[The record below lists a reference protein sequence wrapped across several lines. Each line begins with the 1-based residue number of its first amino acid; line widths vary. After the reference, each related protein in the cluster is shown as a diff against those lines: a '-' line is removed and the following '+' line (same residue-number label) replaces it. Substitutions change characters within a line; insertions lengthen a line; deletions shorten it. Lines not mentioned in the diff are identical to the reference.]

1 MAKIIIRNVGPI
13 KEAEFD
19 LNKVNVF
26 MGPQSSG
33 KSTIAKIISYCTWVE
48 KDVATS
54 QSLKTYQDNKTHFR
68 DHLVNFHKIKGY
80 FREDSFIY
88 YKSNVVKIIW
98 RNQQCEIN
106 WVDQY
111 AYKRSKISYIPSERN
126 MVILPDVKKVEFGNT
141 NIRSFLFDW
150 FDARK
155 NYPKENKLSLL
166 DLKVDYY
173 YSESSSNEED
183 HIRGIDDQREYDI
196 LLSNASSGLQ
206 SLVPLLA
213 MIDFITNWIYIT
225 DEDISFEQKEK
236 RAKVV
241 QQLIKDILLKPYFKQ
256 EEISDEEIKNKIE
269 QILQK
274 LKTTEV
280 KAIELAYKYNEVNKS
295 IFNTNSSQLIIEE
308 PEQNLF
314 PRTQRDLV
322 YYTMKV
328 LNESKRDHRLTF
340 TTHSPYILYALNNC
354 MMGYLVKDKIP
365 EAKKEKLNCRAS
377 FINPESVSIWQ
388 IKEGKTSKIQ
398 AKDGLIGQNYFDDN
412 MKEVM
417 DDFYSML
424 NYYGQ

>member
-54 QSLKTYQDNKTHFR
+54 QSLKTYQDNNTHFR

-354 MMGYLVKDKIP
+354 MMGYLVKDKMP
-365 EAKKEKLNCRAS
+365 EAKKEKLNCSAS
-377 FINPESVSIWQ
+377 IINPESVSIWQ

-398 AKDGLIGQNYFDDN
+398 AKDGLIGQNYFDEN